1 MSDVSAYS
9 GELWVS
15 ISGSCIIET
24 GRCLSLE
31 PSVVLIMDKIAE
43 PSDILVS
50 LDEFSTLCTRISDDS
65 RFACKVGDVLVEP
78 STRWQNMLK
87 GSSLYQKYPQ
97 AQFGLYNNTSYAWN
111 PLCSGIMWKFYKFPV
126 FLLTGGDPNT
136 LQEFV
141 TE

>member
-87 GSSLYQKYPQ
+87 GSSLYQKFLNSVFIIILAMHGIHYVLVLCGSSTN
-97 AQFGLYNNTSYAWN
+97 FLY
-111 PLCSGIMWKFYKFPV
+111 FYSQ
-126 FLLTGGDPNT
+126 G
-136 LQEFV
+136 V
-141 TE
+141 TQILFKSL

>member
-1 MSDVSAYS
+1 MPFS
-9 GELWVS
+9 GT
-15 ISGSCIIET
+15 ISRSNH
-24 GRCLSLE
+24 GRDK
-31 PSVVLIMDKIAE
+31 VVTPIVRFVNVDKIAE

-111 PLCSGIMWKFYKFPV
+111 PLCSGITWKSYKFPV
-126 FLLTGGDPNT
+126 FLLTGGDSNT